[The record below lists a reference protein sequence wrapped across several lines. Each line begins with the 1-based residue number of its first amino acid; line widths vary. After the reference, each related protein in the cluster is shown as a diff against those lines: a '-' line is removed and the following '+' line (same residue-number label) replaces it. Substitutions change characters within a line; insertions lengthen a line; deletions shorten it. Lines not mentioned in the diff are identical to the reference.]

1 MIVQN
6 YLYLMIND
14 KSGPWVR
21 LGAQG
26 LMGIFCLQLGA
37 CSWRAPQSPKAS
49 TRPVQGGV
57 SFSDVVLA
65 QTDVKGKLLWKF
77 QAKGVTSGE
86 GQQAAKAQSIKG
98 QLYEAGKPV
107 FDIEAEQGT
116 VRQTTQQVSLKGK
129 IQVTDRKRRV
139 VFRGREA
146 EWNPQSGQLVVRTGL
161 MVTHP
166 QLRLWANELKA
177 SKQGQV
183 IQVKGSV
190 VMETLASANSKNNQR
205 FRLKANQAVWNVAQ
219 QKFQAGT
226 ASGNGQQPTVQIEQL
241 NPVGEKAVALAG
253 EANADLK
260 GGVVTL
266 RSPVRLTLGDVVL
279 TSRELT
285 WETLVGRISTR
296 ELLQLQDP
304 RRQVTV
310 LANSGSVEQGRNLVD
325 LQGKVEVT
333 GLKDRARLT
342 SDKLLWNTKTER
354 IEALGNVNYVQASPA
369 FTLRGP
375 RAVGK
380 MEDQTLR
387 ISGGDVVTEILP

>member
-6 YLYLMIND
+6 YLYLMING
-14 KSGPWVR
+14 KSGVWVR

-26 LMGIFCLQLGA
+26 LVGLFCLQLSA
-37 CSWRAPQSPKAS
+37 CSWQAPQSPKAS
-49 TRPVQGGV
+49 TKPVQGGV

-86 GQQAAKAQSIKG
+86 AQQAAKAQSIKG

-116 VRQTTQQVSLKGK
+116 VLQTTQQVSLKGK
-129 IQVTDRKRRV
+129 IQVTDRQRRV

-146 EWNPQSGQLVVRTGL
+146 EWNPQSGQLMVRTGL

-190 VMETLASANSKNNQR
+190 VMETLASAEPKKNQR
-205 FRLKANQAVWNVAQ
+205 VRLKANQAVWNVAQ

-226 ASGNGQQPTVQIEQL
+226 ASGDGQQPTVQIEQL
-241 NPVGEKAVALAG
+241 NPVGEKAMALAG
-253 EANADLK
+253 EVNADLK
-260 GGVVTL
+260 GGIVTL
-266 RSPVRLTLGDVVL
+266 RSPVRLTMGDVVL

-380 MEDQTLR
+380 LEDQTLR